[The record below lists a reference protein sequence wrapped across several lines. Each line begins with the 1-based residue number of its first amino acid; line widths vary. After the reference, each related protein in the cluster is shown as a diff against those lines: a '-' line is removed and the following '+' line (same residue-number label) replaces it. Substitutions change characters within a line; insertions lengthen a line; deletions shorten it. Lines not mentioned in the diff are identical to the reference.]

1 MVNKLPTP
9 KQLPQ
14 VPEITPEI
22 VATALAVL
30 SDAFG
35 KKPKPAPG
43 SDNGTGYHDDPDFR
57 LARFAQVHSLG
68 DEHPPVHVDD
78 PDFRLA
84 RFAEVYS
91 HEPDKSSDSE
101 PESPSVAH
109 EDQLLCVSIVESS
122 GYSTQY
128 LPTLTYLPM
137 TS

>member
-14 VPEITPEI
+14 VPDITPEI
-22 VATALAVL
+22 VATAVAVL

-35 KKPKPAPG
+35 KQPKAAPG
-43 SDNGTGYHDDPDFR
+43 SDNGTGYRDDPDFR

-78 PDFRLA
+78 PDFQLA
-84 RFAEVYS
+84 SFAEVYN
-91 HEPDKSSDSE
+91 HEPDKSSNFE